1 MNKLKIIKNVDIK
14 KMLKIIKKIS
24 NKTQKHYLI
33 IFFDIIF
40 CAIFYGAGYYD
51 YQEFEFYNLNH
62 RQRKTYL
69 TRIKNNKIIK
79 KYNNQLSF
87 YKFDNKKEFNKLF
100 KDYIK
105 KAYLVIDENKYDQFK
120 DFTKKYKIL
129 IVKPIV
135 GEGGKGI
142 QKIKINSKTNLKI
155 LFNNLLDR
163 KQILIEEYI
172 NQHHVINKLYP
183 KAVNTL
189 RIFTFYDDKK
199 VHILNSVLKIGNGGV
214 TDNFCSGGMYSFVD
228 DNGKVTK
235 PAIDQN
241 DNIYYIHPITKKDI
255 LGFEI
260 PLYQETCQLLK
271 KAAKIVPEV
280 KYIGWD
286 VAITNKGPI
295 IIEGNCFP
303 GIFQI
308 KPSLNNNK
316 EGLIPKYQKVME
328 IK

>member
-14 KMLKIIKKIS
+14 NMLKIIKKIS

-105 KAYLVIDENKYDQFK
+105 RAYLVIDENKYDQFK